1 LKPSNSTRVI
11 LAAWIIFA
19 TGCAGGPARSPA
31 PEQAAQGSV
40 AAAAAMSAQAEAVAL
55 MQSGDLEQAEQI
67 LLMLHEDFPQYSG
80 PVLNLAIVNRR
91 LERTEQAQRF
101 LQRALEINPANAAA
115 LNEMGVMLRQQGRF
129 DEAAQYYQQAIVAD
143 ASYAPAFLNYGI
155 LLDLYLDQP
164 DMALAHYE
172 RYFELNS
179 GQDERVERWIAELRL
194 RIKSEQR
201 TALVSP

>member
-1 LKPSNSTRVI
+1 MRVLLATFLA
-11 LAAWIIFA
+11 LAA
-19 TGCAGGPARSPA
+19 GCASGPSRAPVSEQPA
-31 PEQAAQGSV
+31 QASEAE
-40 AAAAAMSAQAEAVAL
+40 AAATTAQAEAVAL
-55 MQSGDLEQAEQI
+55 MQAGELEQAEQI

-91 LERTEQAQRF
+91 LEREEQAMRF
-101 LQRALEINPANAAA
+101 LQRALEINPANSAA
-115 LNEMGVMLRQQGRF
+115 LNEMGVRLRQAGRF
-129 DEAAQYYQQAIVAD
+129 DEAADYYQQAIVAD
-143 ASYAPAFLNYGI
+143 PSYGPAYLNYGI

-172 RYFELNS
+172 QYFELSS
-179 GQDERVERWIAELRL
+179 GQDERVGRWIAELRL